1 MLGLPAEM
9 VVRPDSSSTFTFG
22 DFQLDCRVPELKKR
36 GRTLRIPQQPIQ
48 ILSLLLAA
56 AGEVV
61 TREKLRDAVWAQD
74 THVDFDRG
82 INKAINRLRQVL
94 GDRAERPRFIETVAR
109 RGYRFVAAVTH
120 VSAPARVISPE
131 VRETLLKA
139 RHFRGKQTV
148 QTLARSVDYFRQTIE
163 RDPEYADAWG
173 GLAETH
179 VMMGIFG
186 LKPPNDAFPA
196 ARSAAERALAL
207 DGSSAQA
214 LTVLADVMKFFEWD
228 WDGAERTYRRAL
240 DIDPLATRTHQ
251 EYAQLL
257 AMLAR
262 HDEAFAEIEAARQCD
277 PVSPIINAFVSY
289 IVLEARQ
296 YDRAVV
302 AGVKAVEFDATAPLP
317 HFLLGRAYAKVGE
330 FQLAVDAL
338 TEAVRIA
345 GSVPRF
351 EGSLGYAHAR
361 AGRRADAEAILDRFS
376 RGPLAP
382 VISPIERGMIF
393 IGLGDGEAALRC
405 LEDAY
410 AAHLPGALVAGD
422 PFFSE
427 LAPDPRYRRLMARL
441 RLPVQS

>member
-1 MLGLPAEM
+1 M
-9 VVRPDSSSTFTFG
+9 VGRPDSSSTFTFG
-22 DFQLDCRVPELKKR
+22 DFQLDCSVPELKKR
-36 GRTLRIPQQPIQ
+36 GRTLRIPQQPVQ
-48 ILSLLLAA
+48 ILSLLIAA
-56 AGEVV
+56 AGNVV
-61 TREKLRDAVWAQD
+61 TREELRDAVWAQN

-94 GDRAERPRFIETVAR
+94 GDHPERPRFIETVPR
-109 RGYRFVAAVTH
+109 RGYRFVAAVTQ
-120 VSAPARVISPE
+120 VAAPVRVISTE

-139 RHFRGKQTV
+139 RHFGGKRTIEAL
-148 QTLARSVDYFRQTIE
+148 TRSVDYFRQTIE

-173 GLAETH
+173 GLAETY
-179 VMMGIFG
+179 VVLGIFG
-186 LKPPNDAFPA
+186 LKPAHDAFPS

-207 DGSSAQA
+207 DGSNTPA
-214 LTVLADVMKFFEWD
+214 LTVLADVRKFFDWD
-228 WDGAERTYRRAL
+228 WDGAERTYRRAIE
-240 DIDPLATRTHQ
+240 IDPRATRTHQ

-262 HDEAFAEIEAARQCD
+262 HDEALAEIEAARQCD
-277 PVSPIINAFVSY
+277 PVSPVINAFLSY
-289 IVLEARQ
+289 ILLEARQ

-302 AGVKAVEFDATAPLP
+302 VGLKAVEFEPNAPP
-317 HFLLGRAYAKVGE
+317 AHFLLGRAYAKVGE
-330 FQLAVDAL
+330 YRLAIDAL

-345 GSVPRF
+345 GNVPRF
-351 EGSLGYAHAR
+351 EGSLGYAYAR

-376 RGPLAP
+376 RGPLAS

-393 IGLGDGEAALRC
+393 LGLGDAEAALRC

-410 AAHLPGALVAGD
+410 AAHLPGAVAAGD

-427 LAPDPRYRRLMARL
+427 LASDPRYRRLMASL

>member
-1 MLGLPAEM
+1 MAA
-9 VVRPDSSSTFTFG
+9 RSDSSSTFRFG

-36 GRTLRIPQQPIQ
+36 GRRVRIPQQPIQ
-48 ILSLLLAA
+48 ILSVLIAA

-61 TREKLRDAVWAQD
+61 TRADLRDAVWAHD

-82 INKAINRLRQVL
+82 INKAINRLRQAL
-94 GDRAERPRFIETVAR
+94 GDRSERPRFIETVPR
-109 RGYRFVAAVTH
+109 RGYRFIAGVTQ
-120 VSAPARVISPE
+120 VSAPVRAISAE

-148 QTLARSVDYFRQTIE
+148 EALARSVDYFRQTIE

-173 GLAETH
+173 GLAETY
-179 VMMGIFG
+179 VMLGIFG
-186 LKPPNDAFPA
+186 LKPPHDAFPA

-207 DGSSAQA
+207 DESSAQA
-214 LTVLADVMKFFEWD
+214 LTVLADVRKFFEWD
-228 WDGAERTYRRAL
+228 WDGAERTYRSAI
-240 DIDPLATRTHQ
+240 DIDPRVTRTHQ

-262 HDEAFAEIEAARQCD
+262 HDEALAEIEAARQCD
-277 PVSPIINAFVSY
+277 PVSPIINAFLSY
-289 IVLEARQ
+289 ILLEARQ
-296 YDRAVV
+296 YDRAIV
-302 AGVKAVEFDATAPLP
+302 AGLKAVEFESTAPLP

-330 FQLAVDAL
+330 FPLAIDAL

-351 EGSLGYAHAR
+351 EGSLGYACAR
-361 AGRRADAEAILDRFS
+361 AGRRAEAEAILDRFS

-382 VISPIERGMIF
+382 VISPIERAMISL
-393 IGLGDGEAALRC
+393 GLGDTEAALGG
-405 LEDAY
+405 LENAY
-410 AAHLPGALVAGD
+410 AARLPGAVVAGD
-422 PFFSE
+422 PFFSD
-427 LAPDPRYRRLMARL
+427 LAQEPRYRALMAGL